1 MMFILRWPAI
11 LALLALV
18 MVCAVTALGAAGL
31 LANFDAPAVGVEQV
45 DARVAQAQSAA
56 EGSGAAEAGWIDVG
70 LLGAAAVFFLI
81 SAIRLMRRTQG
92 FWTWL
97 FGFACFG
104 GRWAWAQQQTDGGV
118 LATVQGIDFNAYMQP
133 AALAA
138 DTASAETQVGL
149 LAVVLIVGLIIF
161 IVDTAD
167 RAYWDKQG
175 A

>member
-18 MVCAVTALGAAGL
+18 MLCALGALGAAGL
-31 LANFDAPAVGVEQV
+31 ITGFEAPAVGVEQV
-45 DARVAQAQSAA
+45 DTRVAEAQGAA
-56 EGSGAAEAGWIDVG
+56 ARSGAADAGWIDVG

-81 SAIRLMRRTQG
+81 AAIRLMRRTQG

-97 FGFACFG
+97 LAFACYG
-104 GRWAWAQQQTDGGV
+104 GRWAWAQQQTDGGL
-118 LATVQGIDFNAYMQP
+118 LATVQGIDFSTYMQP

-149 LAVVLIVGLIIF
+149 LAVVLIVGVIVF
-161 IVDTAD
+161 IVDAAD

>member
-1 MMFILRWPAI
+1 MTFILRWPAV
-11 LALLALV
+11 LALLALAMLCV
-18 MVCAVTALGAAGL
+18 VGALGVAGVQTD
-31 LANFDAPAVGVEQV
+31 FEAPAVGIEQV
-45 DARVAQAQSAA
+45 DAQVADAQSAA
-56 EGSGAAEAGWIDVG
+56 EGSGAAAAGWIDVG

-97 FGFACFG
+97 LGFACYG
-104 GRWAWAQQQTDGGV
+104 GRWAWAQQQADGGV
-118 LATVQGIDFNAYMQP
+118 LATIQGVDFNAYMQP

-149 LAVVLIVGLIIF
+149 LAVVLIVGLIVF
-161 IVDTAD
+161 IVDAAD

>member
-1 MMFILRWPAI
+1 MTFILRWPAV
-11 LALLALV
+11 LALLALAMLCV
-18 MVCAVTALGAAGL
+18 AGALGAAGVL
-31 LANFDAPAVGVEQV
+31 TGFEAPATGVEQV
-45 DARVAQAQSAA
+45 DTRVAEVQGAA
-56 EGSGAAEAGWIDVG
+56 ERSGAAEAGWIDVG

-97 FGFACFG
+97 LGFACYG
-104 GRWAWAQQQTDGGV
+104 GRWAWAQPQADGGV
-118 LATVQGIDFNAYMQP
+118 VATIQGVDLNAYLQP

-138 DTASAETQVGL
+138 NTASTEAQVGL
-149 LAVVLIVGLIIF
+149 LGVVLIVGLIVF
-161 IVDTAD
+161 IVDAAD